1 MVGDEGG
8 VPDLA
13 KNRRTDLF
21 SLSFLQTR
29 ANSHGRTLVQYDCKM
44 TSQQSVPNI
53 AAAAVLQASEEMPA
67 GSAEV
72 RGYDF
77 DAGVDLAA
85 LLESYVTTGF
95 QAAPPSAAA
104 AAPAADTL

>member
-1 MVGDEGG
+1 M
-8 VPDLA
+8 
-13 KNRRTDLF
+13 
-21 SLSFLQTR
+21 QTR
-29 ANSHGRTLVQYDCKM
+29 ANSHGLRTLVQYDCKM

>member
-13 KNRRTDLF
+13 KNGGAVF
-21 SLSFLQTR
+21 SFLQTR
-29 ANSHGRTLVQYDCKM
+29 ANSHGLRTLVQYDCKM